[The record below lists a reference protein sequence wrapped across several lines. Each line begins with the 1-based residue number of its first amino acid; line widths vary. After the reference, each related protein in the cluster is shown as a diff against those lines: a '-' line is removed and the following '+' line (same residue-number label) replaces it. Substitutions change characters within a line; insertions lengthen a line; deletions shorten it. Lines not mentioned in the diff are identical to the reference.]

1 MAIVKP
7 RGGTGKSKN
16 AINKSNSSNN
26 PDRPAG
32 AGAGGNNRRS
42 KQTINRLKM
51 YRTAGPKRNRKGV
64 IVQEAEFQGK
74 LPSGTQVRIEGNR
87 RWFGNT
93 RTITQS
99 NLQKFTEEVG
109 KVVESPYQV
118 LLKPSKIPLSLL
130 QSKAKYA
137 RNHILDTQ
145 SFEHTFGSKSRRKK
159 PELNNYSNMEELM
172 QHVDKSH
179 SEYDPEKDLDLV
191 RETDGTLD
199 PAMANYLNAGT
210 SRRIWNELY
219 KVIDCSDVIIQV
231 LDARDPMG
239 TRCRKVENYLKKDKP
254 HKHLMFVLNKVD
266 LVPLGV
272 TKKWVAL
279 LSKERP
285 TIPFHASIKNSF
297 GRGALTNLLR
307 QFSKLHMDKKNIS
320 CGFIGYPNVGKSSV
334 INTLQKKAC
343 CKAAPLAGETKVW
356 QYITLMKRIFLID
369 CPGIVQPNGD
379 TETDIILKGVVR
391 VENVPQPDNHI
402 AEILRRVKRE
412 YLVRQYRIT
421 SWTDHEDFLTQHALI
436 SGKLLKRGVPDI
448 TTSAKMM
455 LNDWQRGRIPYFVRP
470 PNWDADEVTAELEKT
485 TSSTEAPS
493 CSSAACCSSSGAAS
507 VEDPST
513 IEGPAATTTTV
524 VEETGESNET
534 QMPSALEL
542 EKKLVVDLE
551 DYKGL
556 KCGFNFTEDG
566 TVLDEPI
573 NEDSDCEIELEEEVE
588 GENVQVGESE
598 EEEEL
603 PMDDEELMMVKEEKR
618 LEDKKEIEEID
629 RKSKIK
635 KRKRMMAKMKKANR
649 SVPDL
654 AFVEALQEK
663 RAKEQEA
670 SRQRLL
676 NKKRPAPPV
685 AGDDEDDGLT
695 SKQKRRKERE
705 VAAKKTG
712 NYYKSANIKNRNR
725 NKLTKPDQYKK
736 KRSK

>member
-1 MAIVKP
+1 
-7 RGGTGKSKN
+7 
-16 AINKSNSSNN
+16 
-26 PDRPAG
+26 
-32 AGAGGNNRRS
+32 
-42 KQTINRLKM
+42 
-51 YRTAGPKRNRKGV
+51 
-64 IVQEAEFQGK
+64 
-74 LPSGTQVRIEGNR
+74 
-87 RWFGNT
+87 
-93 RTITQS
+93 
-99 NLQKFTEEVG
+99 
-109 KVVESPYQV
+109 
-118 LLKPSKIPLSLL
+118 
-130 QSKAKYA
+130 
-137 RNHILDTQ
+137 
-145 SFEHTFGSKSRRKK
+145 
-159 PELNNYSNMEELM
+159 
-172 QHVDKSH
+172 
-179 SEYDPEKDLDLV
+179 
-191 RETDGTLD
+191 
-199 PAMANYLNAGT
+199 
-210 SRRIWNELY
+210 
-219 KVIDCSDVIIQV
+219 
-231 LDARDPMG
+231 MG
-239 TRCRKVENYLKKDKP
+239 
-254 HKHLMFVLNKVD
+254 
-266 LVPLGV
+266 
-272 TKKWVAL
+272 
-279 LSKERP
+279 
-285 TIPFHASIKNSF
+285 
-297 GRGALTNLLR
+297 
-307 QFSKLHMDKKNIS
+307 
-320 CGFIGYPNVGKSSV
+320 
-334 INTLQKKAC
+334 
-343 CKAAPLAGETKVW
+343 
-356 QYITLMKRIFLID
+356 
-369 CPGIVQPNGD
+369 
-379 TETDIILKGVVR
+379 
-391 VENVPQPDNHI
+391 
-402 AEILRRVKRE
+402 
-412 YLVRQYRIT
+412 VRQYRIT

-556 KCGFNFTEDG
+556 KCGFNFTKDG

-598 EEEEL
+598 EEE
-603 PMDDEELMMVKEEKR
+603 EELMMVKEEKR